1 MKHRASTACTDAK
14 GEIAEVVHEEL
25 VTLQDLFIA
34 TLAMTEALSNL
45 LTEKGI
51 IDHKEFTEKLSV
63 ERAKYHKLLNRTL
76 Q

>member
-1 MKHRASTACTDAK
+1 MKNRAPTACIDMK
-14 GEIAEVVHEEL
+14 SEIAEVVHEEL

-51 IDHKEFTEKLSV
+51 IGHEEFTEKLSA